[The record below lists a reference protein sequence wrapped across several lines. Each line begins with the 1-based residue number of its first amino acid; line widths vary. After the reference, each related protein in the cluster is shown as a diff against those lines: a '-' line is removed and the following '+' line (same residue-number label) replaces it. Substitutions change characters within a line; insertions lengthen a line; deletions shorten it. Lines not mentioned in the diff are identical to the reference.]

1 MRGSTIDQVRHDIDH
16 AHTDMKVSEQIDEA
30 EKAAGLQSMHPPKP
44 DEEFGPWPVVCRGCR
59 HFRRDHCRGGR
70 SYLSGNSLL
79 IRQRRRDK
87 PGRECIA
94 SVIEMPVD
102 EGIDVETPGRGSY
115 PSSLS

>member
-70 SYLSGNSLL
+70 AHL
-79 IRQRRRDK
+79 RRDTASPSNRQTNTLTAASAK
-87 PGRECIA
+87 PPDSEGPVLRFNRA
-94 SVIEMPVD
+94 SRP
-102 EGIDVETPGRGSY
+102 TP
-115 PSSLS
+115 